1 MIREIQLTLKPEA
14 RAQALEAMRARQLP
28 IPDHFEGPHFKA
40 ASDELG
46 WTMSDKFVEVE
57 VYDARFDSASYV
69 KPRAVY
75 LYPISDIARVKVV
88 P

>member
-28 IPDHFEGPHFKA
+28 IPDHFEGPHFKGA
-40 ASDELG
+40 LVWGIARG
-46 WTMSDKFVEVE
+46 FVEVMLYTNADDCANYRNPVAE
-57 VYDARFDSASYV
+57 
-69 KPRAVY
+69 Y
-75 LYPISDIARVKVV
+75 LYPISDIARIKVI